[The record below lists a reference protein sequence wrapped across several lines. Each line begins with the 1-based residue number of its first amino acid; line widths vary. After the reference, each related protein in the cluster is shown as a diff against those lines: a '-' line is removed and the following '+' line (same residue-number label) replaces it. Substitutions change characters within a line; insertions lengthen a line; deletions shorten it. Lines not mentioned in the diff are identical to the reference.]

1 MKTLY
6 VEVRKP
12 SQTSLDVGRVAE
24 IVEPFVKENLSFWYE
39 KGKKGPAARRA
50 VPAGWVLPPRN
61 SATSTRT
68 QTDNYYAGFNLQTT
82 KCVKTLSLRIYH
94 PVCDDIRPL
103 RPIPWR
109 VRLEAKAVFE
119 HSDGL
124 KAEIMLHSDQPH
136 FAWTE
141 EDVATYF
148 CRVIGAL
155 IHVAEDKGYDVRV
168 DEKFATYVLHVS
180 PHGSFFVD
188 RI

>member
-1 MKTLY
+1 MKPLY

-12 SQTSLDVGRVAE
+12 SQTPFDVGRIAE

-39 KGKKGPAARRA
+39 KRGPTYRA
-50 VPAGWVLPPRN
+50 MHHNGATTPAK
-61 SATSTRT
+61 T
-68 QTDNYYAGFNLQTT
+68 QIDNYYADFSLQTT

-124 KAEIMLHSDQPH
+124 KAEITLHSYQPH

-141 EDVATYF
+141 EDAATYF

-155 IHVAEDKGYDVRV
+155 IRVAEDKGYDVRV
-168 DEKFATYVLHVS
+168 DEKFAAYVLHVS